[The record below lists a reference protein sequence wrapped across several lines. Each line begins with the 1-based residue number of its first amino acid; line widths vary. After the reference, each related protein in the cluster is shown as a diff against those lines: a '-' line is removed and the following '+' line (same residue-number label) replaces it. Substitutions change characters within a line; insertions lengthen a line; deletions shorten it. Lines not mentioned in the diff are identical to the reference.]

1 MEPLNEKQ
9 RVVVMDSPLIFLTKE
24 MVIND
29 NECVLQTEQDPQLRE
44 GRLFVN
50 RYIYDLL
57 EEGKVLTIDTNG
69 TIKLW
74 EGQTQ

>member
-1 MEPLNEKQ
+1 MS
-9 RVVVMDSPLIFLTKE
+9 SPVIFLTKE

-29 NECVLQTEQDPQLRE
+29 NERIMFTEQDPQLRE
-44 GRLFVN
+44 ARLTVN
-50 RYIYDLL
+50 RYVYDLL
-57 EEGKVLTIDTNG
+57 SEGKVLTIDTNG

>member
-1 MEPLNEKQ
+1 
-9 RVVVMDSPLIFLTKE
+9 MDSPVIFLTKE

-29 NECVLQTEQDPQLRE
+29 NERIMHTEHDPQLRE

-57 EEGKVLTIDTNG
+57 GEGKVLTIDTNG
-69 TIKLW
+69 TIRLW
-74 EGQTQ
+74 EGQKQ